1 MDDNNNITELRN
13 ILFDTIRGLKNKTID
28 TEQAKA
34 INDTAQTIINSAKVE
49 VDHARITGGIRTH
62 FLDDNMP
69 SSAHQITNQVQDKPA
84 GGYVHK
90 MGQRHNPVF

>member
-49 VDHARITGGIRTH
+49 VHYSRITGRTTQTH
-62 FLDDNMP
+62 FLDDNTP
-69 SSAHQITNQVQDKPA
+69 PPARKSTTNQVQDKPA

-90 MGQRHNPVF
+90 IGQRHN